1 MLYARILA
9 YLVLASSLSFG
20 GFFDN
25 STIYSSGSMGT
36 PYINDKIQV
45 EDDYKY
51 TFGIRKIALFPYQ
64 VKTNFY
70 KGEEKEL
77 SDNALFGAVSG
88 LEYLIS
94 ASSVRNQGHEYVDKE
109 LWLKWSNKYFV
120 TKVKYLDKGSRDLQ
134 FGSVD
139 ARYKIGL
146 GPVFLSLG
154 TNIMGHPIYGHPAYN
169 DYELPWWQLAYEYG
183 YVDYLVPINDL
194 NENGEI
200 DSYYVWIETDE
211 YTLDGYWIYYNE
223 EADYYWE
230 DPDGNAVAYSDAEFH
245 EYHMSGVIAQYN
257 EDNKMKEWQS
267 EASFIV
273 GIDFYLGNDNYYSHI
288 WVNAFPSTVG
298 LTDKAYDGDDIQYD
312 VGGLIGV
319 NLSEHIGVFIE
330 GIRLSYYG
338 REEYNVST
346 GINWR
351 F

>member
-1 MLYARILA
+1 MSYARNVL
-9 YLVLASSLSFG
+9 YLVSVVTFCFG
-20 GFFDN
+20 GFFTN
-25 STIYSSGSMGT
+25 STIYTSASMFT
-36 PYINDKIQV
+36 PYVNDRLDL
-45 EDDYKY
+45 EDNYKY
-51 TFGIRKIALFPYQ
+51 SFGIRKIGLFPNQ
-64 VKTNFY
+64 KSNRFY
-70 KGEEKEL
+70 DGNENAL
-77 SDNALFGAVSG
+77 SDNALFGAVGG

-94 ASSVRNQGHEYVDKE
+94 ASSVRNQGHEYIDQE
-109 LWLKWSNKYFV
+109 YWIKWSNKHFI
-120 TKVKYLDKGSRDLQ
+120 TKFKYLDKGSRDLE
-134 FGSVD
+134 FASAD
-139 ARYKIGL
+139 FRYKFAL

-154 TNIMGHPIYGHPAYN
+154 GNVMGHPVYGHPAYN
-169 DYELPWWQLAYEYG
+169 DYVGYWWELAYEYG
-183 YVDYLVPINDL
+183 YTDYLVPINDL
-194 NENGEI
+194 NNNGEI
-200 DSYYVWIETDE
+200 DSYYVWIETDP
-211 YTLDGYWIYYNE
+211 YTLEGYWIYYYE
-223 EADYYWE
+223 GADYYWE